1 MSILNSPHFHDEAA
15 AVEKLESIVW
25 PEGPVCP
32 KCGHKGETYRVTA
45 RSKPSKKHPN
55 GIERHGLRT
64 CKKCRKQFTVKVG
77 TVFESSHIP
86 VYKWWQAVHLL
97 CSSKKGISSH
107 QLHRTLQ
114 VTYKSAWFMAH
125 RIREAMRE
133 GGLAPMGG
141 AGEVVEIDETY
152 HGPKEGEVKG
162 LGGNRHKRVIL
173 TLVHR
178 NGSARSFHVDKSNTA
193 NVMPIVRENLSNE
206 SVAITDESRIYD
218 KLGGHA
224 AAHLTVNHAHGEYV
238 SQTRDASTLEP
249 IHTNTVEGYFSIFK
263 RGMRGVYQ
271 HCSEKHLHRYLA
283 EFDFRYSNRSALG
296 VEDSMR
302 SDNALKGIKGKR
314 LTYRRPCEENS
325 LTGT

>member
-25 PEGPVCP
+25 PDGPVCP
-32 KCGHKGETYRVTA
+32 KCGHHGETYVVKGA
-45 RSKPSKKHPN
+45 RSKPSKKHP
-55 GIERHGLRT
+55 GGVERHGLRT

-86 VYKWWQAVHLL
+86 VHKWWQAVHLL

-114 VTYKSAWFMAH
+114 VTYKSAWFMAM

-133 GGLAPMGG
+133 GSLAPMGG
-141 AGEVVEIDETY
+141 NGGVVEIDETY
-152 HGPKEGEVKG
+152 HGPKEGVVKG
-162 LGGNRHKRVIL
+162 RGGFAHKRVIL

-178 NGSARSFHVDKSNTA
+178 NGSARSFHVEKSNTA
-193 NVMPIVRENLSNE
+193 NVMPIVRENLSTE
-206 SVAITDESRIYD
+206 AIAMTDESRIYD
-218 KLGGHA
+218 QLAGHA
-224 AAHLTVNHAHGEYV
+224 DGHFTVNHARGEYV
-238 SQTRDASTLEP
+238 SDARDARLEEISQT

-283 EFDFRYSNRSALG
+283 EYDFRYSNRSALG
-296 VEDSMR
+296 VKDERRTDK
-302 SDNALKGIKGKR
+302 LLQGIKGKR
-314 LTYRRPCEENS
+314 LTYHQSDIP
-325 LTGT
+325 

>member
-15 AVEKLESIVW
+15 AIEKLEGIVW
-25 PEGPVCP
+25 PDGPVCP
-32 KCGHKGETYRVTA
+32 KCSHKGETYVVKGA
-45 RSKPSKKHPN
+45 RSKPSKKHPE
-55 GIERHGLRT
+55 GVERHGLRT

-86 VYKWWQAVHLL
+86 VHKWWQAVHLL

-107 QLHRTLQ
+107 QIHRTLQ

-133 GGLAPMGG
+133 GGLGPMGG

-152 HGPKEGEVKG
+152 HGPKEGVDPARAG
-162 LGGNRHKRVIL
+162 FQHKRVIL

-178 NGSARSFHVDKSNTA
+178 NGSARSFHVEKSNTA
-193 NVMPIVRENLSNE
+193 NVMPVVRENLHQE
-206 SVAITDESRIYD
+206 AVAITDESRIYD
-218 KLGGHA
+218 QLGAHA
-224 AAHLTVNHAHGEYV
+224 GAHLTVNHARGEYV
-238 SQTRDASTLEP
+238 SEARHASTLEP

-283 EFDFRYSNRSALG
+283 EFDFRYSHRSATG
-296 VEDSMR
+296 VEDAAR
-302 SDNALKGIKGKR
+302 TERALIGIKGKR
-314 LTYRRPCEENS
+314 LTYARSGEAS
-325 LTGT
+325 